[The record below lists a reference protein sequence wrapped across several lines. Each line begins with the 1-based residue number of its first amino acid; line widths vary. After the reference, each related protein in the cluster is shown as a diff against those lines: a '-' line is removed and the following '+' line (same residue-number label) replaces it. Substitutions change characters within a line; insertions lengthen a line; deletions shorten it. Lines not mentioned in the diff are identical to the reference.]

1 MTAAEHVFTTAE
13 LFADAPFDAGT
24 LAAMMEAYAA
34 ACQDLD
40 IACDIYA
47 GQLGN
52 EIRLQL
58 VVRILKAA
66 ATGERDP
73 NFLKMLALRSIPNEI
88 EALNRKL

>member
-1 MTAAEHVFTTAE
+1 MTAAKHVFTTPE

-40 IACDIYA
+40 VACDISA

-66 ATGERDP
+66 AAGERDP
-73 NFLKMLALRSIPNEI
+73 NSLKELALRSIQSEI
-88 EALNRKL
+88 ETLYRKL